1 MVGIL
6 VTGRTVSSCICILEV
21 LGLMMLDAGRIAQ
34 PSNVPVSPQA
44 SAPVASLV
52 KKAGQLDRGHSPFQR
67 LHQQKIS
74 AEQHLESSAP
84 MTVSI
89 SQTPLQMRASFIK
102 MNAVDTVFH
111 KGFASRRYVGSDGQ
125 ATVTVVKQ
133 ESDLPNTSQSP
144 SQSLPQQS
152 NSYPCNSLS
161 VYVQASI
168 PVEVFGRYDSPEFP
182 LSLRPSP
189 QHSFFTSNYI
199 NPSPFSKASKA
210 SVPGLR
216 QSAETR
222 TEWSS
227 IQVKVEGSPYEQAP
241 EPPLPAPMAQQSAE
255 VPAQGVYYS
264 TGGEMPTLN
273 GLTGDGEGWTNS
285 DGGAGDVGGSGS
297 GGSGDG
303 GMGQDGSGIG
313 SGGSGNGDD
322 GDNKGRGNG
331 AGGKGKKLALACHF
345 CRRRKLK

>member
-1 MVGIL
+1 
-6 VTGRTVSSCICILEV
+6 
-21 LGLMMLDAGRIAQ
+21 MMLVVGRMAQ
-34 PSNVPVSPQA
+34 PSN
-44 SAPVASLV
+44 APVASLV
-52 KKAGQLDRGHSPFQR
+52 KKAGQLDRGHSPFKR

-84 MTVSI
+84 VTVSI

-102 MNAVDTVFH
+102 MNAVDTVSH

-133 ESDLPNTSQSP
+133 ESDLPHT

-152 NSYPCNSLS
+152 NSYPCNSVS

-168 PVEVFGRYDSPEFP
+168 PVEVSGRYDSPEFT
-182 LSLRPSP
+182 LSPRPSP
-189 QHSFFTSNYI
+189 QHSFFISDYI
-199 NPSPFSKASKA
+199 NPSPSSKASKA
-210 SVPGLR
+210 SMTGLR

-227 IQVKVEGSPYEQAP
+227 VQVKVEDSPYEQAP
-241 EPPLPAPMAQQSAE
+241 VPSLPAPMAQQSAE

-273 GLTGDGEGWTNS
+273 GLTGDSEGWTNG

-297 GGSGDG
+297 GGGGDG

>member
-1 MVGIL
+1 MVGTL
-6 VTGRTVSSCICILEV
+6 VTGRTVSSCICILDV
-21 LGLMMLDAGRIAQ
+21 FGLMMLDVGRMAP
-34 PSNVPVSPQA
+34 PSNAPVSPQA

-52 KKAGQLDRGHSPFQR
+52 NKAGQLDRGHSPFQR

-89 SQTPLQMRASFIK
+89 SQTTLQMRASFIK
-102 MNAVDTVFH
+102 MNAVDTVLR

-133 ESDLPNTSQSP
+133 ESDLPHT

-152 NSYPCNSLS
+152 NPYPCNSVS

-168 PVEVFGRYDSPEFP
+168 PVEVSGRYDSPEFAFSP
-182 LSLRPSP
+182 RPSP
-189 QHSFFTSNYI
+189 QHSFFISNCI
-199 NPSPFSKASKA
+199 NPSKASKA
-210 SVPGLR
+210 PMPGQR

-222 TEWSS
+222 TDWSS
-227 IQVKVEGSPYEQAP
+227 VQAKVEDSPYEQAP
-241 EPPLPAPMAQQSAE
+241 VSPLPAPMAQQSAE

-273 GLTGDGEGWTNS
+273 GLTGDGEGWTNG
-285 DGGAGDVGGSGS
+285 DGGAGDVGGSGN
-297 GGSGDG
+297 GGGGDG